1 MYVMPVITPIDVH
14 QHKHPRWTYFWPAMR
29 AFSVVLLLHFLAITV
44 APAWI
49 MLDFL
54 VERDRIE
61 RELCVQRLVPDGQRT
76 CHGQCFLMKRLQKS
90 GERERNLPMEL
101 RAVRIGDMIRD
112 DGQVVLVVPQKR
124 DKEIWAMLSEEVKK
138 GHPRRLA
145 PVPWC

>member
-1 MYVMPVITPIDVH
+1 MTPVIPPSDDQQQK
-14 QHKHPRWTYFWPAMR
+14 QHCRTYFWPAMR
-29 AFSVVLLLHFLAITV
+29 VFSVVLLLHFIAITV

-49 MLDFL
+49 TLDFV

-61 RELCVQRLVPDGQRT
+61 RELCVQRSVPEGQRT

-101 RAVRIGDMIRD
+101 RAVRIGDMITN
-112 DGQVVLVVPQKR
+112 DGQLVLVVPQKR
-124 DKEIWAMLSEEVKK
+124 DKEIWAMLSEDVKE